1 MLDIQKV
8 ARPGSGSKI
17 ERRIQ
22 TAMIKRNQNS
32 NERAAYIESSEYI
45 NVNGDSTGQLKKPMT
60 ATGKRH
66 QAPFGQ
72 YYTYN
77 GGKNKSAS
85 KPTTCTTHTHKN
97 KYSIYH

>member
-8 ARPGSGSKI
+8 ARPGSENRI
-17 ERRIQ
+17 ERRVQ
-22 TAMIKRNQNS
+22 TAMIKRNQNA
-32 NERAAYIESSEYI
+32 NELTAHIESSEYI
-45 NVNGDSTGQLKKPMT
+45 NVNVVPTGQLKKPMT